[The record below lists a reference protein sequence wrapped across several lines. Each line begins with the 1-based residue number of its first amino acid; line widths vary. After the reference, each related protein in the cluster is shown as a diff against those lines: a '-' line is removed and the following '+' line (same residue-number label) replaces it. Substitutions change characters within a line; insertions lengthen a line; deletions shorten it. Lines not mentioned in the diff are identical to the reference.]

1 MAQNLK
7 VDVVGLG
14 GIGGWLITPLATFL
28 NHEVK
33 QKKYGTVDLTLID
46 GDKYEP
52 KNKNRQVFTDLGNKA
67 EITAE
72 RLSEANDELMISA
85 RGEYVVPTNVQR
97 MLRDGTIIFLCVDNH
112 NSRKLVT
119 DHCKTLKNVTLISG
133 GNDGVDPKNNL
144 DGLSGNIQVYI
155 RKNGKDLTLPLD
167 NKYHPEIARPVD
179 LNPGDGVQRHGCQVI
194 IDTSP
199 QIVFTNFM
207 VADMML
213 RAFYAA
219 ITSGVSYDEV
229 YGNVTRNSSR
239 VVNRREKKESN

>member
-1 MAQNLK
+1 MAQKLK
-7 VDVVGLG
+7 IDVVGLG
-14 GIGGWLITPLATFL
+14 GIGGWLITPLAPFL

-33 QKKYGTVDLTLID
+33 QKKYSTVDLTLID

-52 KNKNRQVFTDLGNKA
+52 KNKNLQGFTELGNKA
-67 EITAE
+67 DITAE

-85 RGEYVVPTNVQR
+85 RGEYVTRSNVAR
-97 MLRDGTIIFLCVDNH
+97 MFREDTIIFLCVDNH
-112 NSRKLVT
+112 NTRKLVV
-119 DHCKTLKNVTLISG
+119 DHCKTLKNVILISG
-133 GNDGVDPKNNL
+133 GNDGVDPKSNL
-144 DGLSGNIQVYI
+144 DGLSGNIQVYV
-155 RKNGKDLTLPLD
+155 RKDGKDLTLPID
-167 NKYHPEIARPVD
+167 NKFHPEIARPTD
-179 LNPGDGVQRHGCQVI
+179 LNPGDTDHRHGCQVI
-194 IDTSP
+194 VNTSP